1 MKSGLPDYFYSK
13 MIEVRDRIA
22 ILLAG
27 SKRKIN
33 NMLYI
38 MVYTICHNNSQYIYI
53 HRTNQYRTACL
64 KHYFP
69 LNFGKTSPRF

>member
-53 HRTNQYRTACL
+53 YIEQISIEQL
-64 KHYFP
+64 V
-69 LNFGKTSPRF
+69 

>member
-53 HRTNQYRTACL
+53 YT
-64 KHYFP
+64 
-69 LNFGKTSPRF
+69 